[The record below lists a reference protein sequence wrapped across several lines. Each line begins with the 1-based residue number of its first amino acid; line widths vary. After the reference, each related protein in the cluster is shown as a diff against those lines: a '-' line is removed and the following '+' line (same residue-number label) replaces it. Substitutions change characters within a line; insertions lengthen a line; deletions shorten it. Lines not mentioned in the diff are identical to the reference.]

1 MRVALLETKFNV
13 LSFEDMN
20 GIRIGTAVHLCLDM
34 QKLFSPGQV
43 WATPWMERVRPK
55 VVHLCE
61 AFGRRNVFTR
71 FIPPL
76 TAEQAAGMWRV
87 FYLKWRE
94 ATRAELDPDLLE
106 IVPELR
112 TFASASLVFDKSSYS
127 SFHDGRLHRLL
138 RERGVD
144 TLIVSGAETDIC
156 VLSTVLD
163 AVDHGYRVILAEDA
177 LCSSSDTGHDAL
189 MTMYRTRLGIQIE
202 IAATAEILD
211 HVGRGRG

>member
-1 MRVALLETKFNV
+1 MSR
-13 LSFEDMN
+13 
-20 GIRIGTAVHLCLDM
+20 IRIDTAVHLCLDM
-34 QKLFSPGQV
+34 QRLFSPGNV
-43 WATPWMERVRPK
+43 WATPWMERVLPK
-55 VVHLCE
+55 VIQLCE

-76 TAEQAAGMWRV
+76 TAEEAAGMWRA

-94 ATRAELDPDLLE
+94 VTRAELDPGLLE
-106 IVPELR
+106 IVPELQN
-112 TFASASLVFDKSSYS
+112 FASSALVFDKSSYS
-127 SFHDGRLHRLL
+127 SFHDGHLHRLL

-163 AVDHGYRVILAEDA
+163 AVDHGYRVILVEDA

-189 MTMYRTRLGIQIE
+189 MTMYRTRLGVQIQ
-202 IAATAEILD
+202 IAATAEILE
-211 HVGRGRG
+211 HVGRG